1 MKGLDYLRMSFGN
14 VDAKLPTLKEVKP
27 QHPLGKFSDYEDALD
42 ELCVNALAK
51 LTPEQREI
59 IFRRCSRNI
68 RSWEKM
74 KHLHAFFGVGGFH
87 RFYIKDYVGGAAMLL
102 TGGGL
107 LIWWII
113 DRFKMKKKLQEYN
126 SNIVIQAL
134 DDKGYI

>member
-14 VDAKLPTLKEVKP
+14 VDAKLPPLKEVKP

-42 ELCVNALAK
+42 ELCINALAK

-87 RFYIKDYVGGAAMLL
+87 RFYIKDYVAA
-102 TGGGL
+102 
-107 LIWWII
+107 
-113 DRFKMKKKLQEYN
+113 LQCCLPVAAY
-126 SNIVIQAL
+126 
-134 DDKGYI
+134 